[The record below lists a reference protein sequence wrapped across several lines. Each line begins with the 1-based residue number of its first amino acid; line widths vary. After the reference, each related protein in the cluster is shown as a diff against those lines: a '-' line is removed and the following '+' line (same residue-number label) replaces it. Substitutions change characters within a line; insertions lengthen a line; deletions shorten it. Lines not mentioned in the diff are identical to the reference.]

1 MDLLQNIASELGF
14 EYHLYIVSDELFGSK
29 QVLRKNEKHQQQ
41 QQQQQQQHQQQH
53 QFGQF
58 YPEFVRP
65 DQFYEGSRE
74 QDKIDKIE
82 KENRPTNRKLFDHQ
96 HSWNGIVGDLVAG
109 SADMSFAPLSVSK

>member
-1 MDLLQNIASELGF
+1 MDLLQNMASELGF

-29 QVLRKNEKHQQQ
+29 QVLRKNVQQQ
-41 QQQQQQQHQQQH
+41 QQQQQQNQQQQQQQ
-53 QFGQF
+53 QFEQF

-65 DQFYEGSRE
+65 DQSYEATRE
-74 QDKIDKIE
+74 QDRIDKIE
-82 KENRPTNRKLFDHQ
+82 KENRPTNRKIYDQQ

>member
-1 MDLLQNIASELGF
+1 MDLLQNMAAELGF

-29 QVLRKNEKHQQQ
+29 QVLRKNIQQQ
-41 QQQQQQQHQQQH
+41 QQQQQPQQQQ

-65 DQFYEGSRE
+65 DHSYEATRE
-74 QDKIDKIE
+74 QDRIDKIE
-82 KENRPTNRKLFDHQ
+82 KDNRPTNRKIYDHQ